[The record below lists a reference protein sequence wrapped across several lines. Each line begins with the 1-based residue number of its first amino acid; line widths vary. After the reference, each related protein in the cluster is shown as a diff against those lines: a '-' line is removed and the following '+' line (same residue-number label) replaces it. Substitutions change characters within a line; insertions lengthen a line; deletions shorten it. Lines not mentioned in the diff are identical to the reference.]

1 MITNY
6 HLQVEGMDE
15 HLSLCDEILILEEE
29 LEVWGEEMYGSWAE
43 TNKPTSVRE
52 ITICKFNNDI
62 AAFTGYSFLFLENS
76 NSLTELMN

>member
-15 HLSLCDEILILEEE
+15 HLSLCDEILVLEEE

-43 TNKPTSVRE
+43 TNKSTSVR
-52 ITICKFNNDI
+52 
-62 AAFTGYSFLFLENS
+62 
-76 NSLTELMN
+76 